1 MPRSRV
7 SISRRP
13 PSIARHQ
20 VDVPAVY
27 GGAFI
32 ITKHNFVVINVF
44 SGFSLLAAATLS
56 LPPSSSMNCLR
67 IVVHSGSSCLGE
79 SSKTEALY
87 ILPPTST
94 GRKEPHTREELLAAT
109 RSTNTTIDNNQF
121 KSYTNKF
128 KYLGSLLEK
137 QMDDVATPDTTVRL
151 NSTLFGFNG
160 AAEIFRSHASQ
171 HQK

>member
-1 MPRSRV
+1 MPQSRV

-13 PSIARHQ
+13 PSIAHHQ
-20 VDVPAVY
+20 VDILAVY

-44 SGFSLLAAATLS
+44 SVFSLLAAATLS

-67 IVVHSGSSCLGE
+67 MVVHSSSSFLGE
-79 SSKTEALY
+79 SFKTEALY

-94 GRKEPHTREELLAAT
+94 GRKEPYTREELLAAT
-109 RSTNTTIDNNQF
+109 ANTTIDNNQF

-128 KYLGSLLEK
+128 KYLSSPLEK
-137 QMDDVATPDTTVRL
+137 
-151 NSTLFGFNG
+151 NG
-160 AAEIFRSHASQ
+160 RRS
-171 HQK
+171 

>member
-13 PSIARHQ
+13 PSIAHHQ
-20 VDVPAVY
+20 VDVLVVY

-32 ITKHNFVVINVF
+32 MTKHNFVAINVF

-67 IVVHSGSSCLGE
+67 IVVHSDSSCLGE

-94 GRKEPHTREELLAAT
+94 GRKEPHTPG
-109 RSTNTTIDNNQF
+109 
-121 KSYTNKF
+121 KSYWQQLLTPLLITTNSN
-128 KYLGSLLEK
+128 LTPMNSNTL
-137 QMDDVATPDTTVRL
+137 VAFL
-151 NSTLFGFNG
+151 
-160 AAEIFRSHASQ
+160 RSECTM
-171 HQK
+171 KLM